1 MRSKLFIF
9 LLLLGIGFSGSV
21 YGQNLKIGYANIEL
35 ILLYMPETKT
45 MNQQLQT
52 YENKLAEDLQ
62 ARETYFR
69 TLVAEYQEL
78 AQGGADEA
86 TLAPKEEELTKLQ
99 TQLQEKQAE
108 AQNKA
113 MTKRQDLLAP
123 IIEKLQKEIKALAAE
138 EGYTYIL
145 NTVDG
150 SGVSIV
156 LHGPEEHDVTRK
168 LMTRLG
174 IQIPE
179 EAGQ

>member
-9 LLLLGIGFSGSV
+9 LLLLGIGVSGSA
-21 YGQNLKIGYANIEL
+21 YGQNIKIGYANIEL

-52 YENKLAEDLQ
+52 YERKLGEELQ
-62 ARETYFR
+62 TRENYFR
-69 TLVAEYQEL
+69 TLLQEYQEL
-78 AQGGADEA
+78 AQSGADEA
-86 TLAPKEEELTKLQ
+86 TLAPKEEELQKLQ

-108 AQNKA
+108 AQEKA

-138 EGYTYIL
+138 EGYTFIL

-174 IQIPE
+174 IQVPE
-179 EAGQ
+179 EAGD